1 MAEIEKAFE
10 EEIITP
16 DSEEVDVEIDGEES
30 TAEDVMSAIAD
41 TSEKFYSNLAENM
54 SDDVLQRISNQLLD
68 DYKKDRV
75 SRKDWETS
83 YTSNL
88 DLLGIKHTEM
98 TRPFKGSASVTHP
111 LLSEAVTQFQA
122 QAYKELLPS
131 QGPVRTRVLGMEDNE
146 KVNQAQRVQDFMNYM
161 ITEEMEEYTPE
172 FDQLLF
178 YLALAGSAFKKVY
191 YDEVMQRAVSKFIP
205 AEDLV
210 VPYYATDLMECER
223 ITHVIKMGENEI
235 LKKQAAGFYRDV
247 ELKPTS
253 SGPTEI
259 EKKYQELEGVTPSGD
274 KQYSYQIL
282 EMHVDCNLEEFENT
296 NSEKEVKVPYII
308 TIDEGSGEV
317 LSIYHN
323 YDINDDTKKRKEYF
337 VHFKFLP
344 GLGFY
349 GFGLTHMIGGL
360 SRTATQSLRQLL
372 DAGTLSNLPAGFKS
386 RGIRI
391 RDDDQPFQ
399 PGEFRD
405 VDAPGGN
412 IKDQFQ
418 ILPFKEPSA
427 TLYQLMGFVVQAGQK
442 FAAIT
447 NMDTGND
454 MQNRAV
460 GTTVALLERGSR
472 VMSAIHKRCY
482 YSMRKE
488 FRLLSKV
495 FATYLPPL
503 YPYSVYG
510 ADQAVKQ
517 TDFDERVDV
526 IPVADPNIMSM
537 AQRVTLANENL
548 KIAMSNPM
556 MHNLREAYRRVYE
569 ALGTQDIDQLLRP
582 EEKPIPK
589 DPATENMDVL
599 MQKPLKAFP
608 DQDHDAHINAHRAF
622 MSTRMVQINPQVYSA
637 LQSHISEHVSMKAQQ
652 EVGSMISNDP
662 MMQARL
668 ETDPQGMQVEVNA
681 LIARRVAELTMEL
694 AQSEAMGQQKDPLV
708 ALKERELDIKA
719 MDLQRKTEQDMNIN
733 EIRENE
739 IDERIDLE
747 KMKLE
752 NNEDQ
757 AAERIRI
764 AEEKLDL
771 ARKKKK

>member
-1 MAEIEKAFE
+1 
-10 EEIITP
+10 
-16 DSEEVDVEIDGEES
+16 
-30 TAEDVMSAIAD
+30 
-41 TSEKFYSNLAENM
+41 
-54 SDDVLQRISNQLLD
+54 
-68 DYKKDRV
+68 
-75 SRKDWETS
+75 
-83 YTSNL
+83 
-88 DLLGIKHTEM
+88 
-98 TRPFKGSASVTHP
+98 
-111 LLSEAVTQFQA
+111 
-122 QAYKELLPS
+122 
-131 QGPVRTRVLGMEDNE
+131 
-146 KVNQAQRVQDFMNYM
+146 
-161 ITEEMEEYTPE
+161 
-172 FDQLLF
+172 
-178 YLALAGSAFKKVY
+178 
-191 YDEVMQRAVSKFIP
+191 
-205 AEDLV
+205 
-210 VPYYATDLMECER
+210 
-223 ITHVIKMGENEI
+223 
-235 LKKQAAGFYRDV
+235 
-247 ELKPTS
+247 
-253 SGPTEI
+253 
-259 EKKYQELEGVTPSGD
+259 
-274 KQYSYQIL
+274 
-282 EMHVDCNLEEFENT
+282 
-296 NSEKEVKVPYII
+296 
-308 TIDEGSGEV
+308 
-317 LSIYHN
+317 
-323 YDINDDTKKRKEYF
+323 
-337 VHFKFLP
+337 
-344 GLGFY
+344 
-349 GFGLTHMIGGL
+349 
-360 SRTATQSLRQLL
+360 
-372 DAGTLSNLPAGFKS
+372 
-386 RGIRI
+386 
-391 RDDDQPFQ
+391 
-399 PGEFRD
+399 
-405 VDAPGGN
+405 
-412 IKDQFQ
+412 
-418 ILPFKEPSA
+418 
-427 TLYQLMGFVVQAGQK
+427 MGFVVQAGQK